1 MYDLRIIGIRDR
13 FRIDIHNLHHLVE
26 VINKYT
32 QIQLL
37 FPVQVRV
44 QCFHYLKANASDRL
58 KNAYARGSDSLE
70 PDLKVQKLTKV
81 LAEMEEAMMATLHPR
96 KTKVR

>member
-1 MYDLRIIGIRDR
+1 M
-13 FRIDIHNLHHLVE
+13 
-26 VINKYT
+26 
-32 QIQLL
+32 
-37 FPVQVRV
+37 RV